1 MRKLPYTLL
10 AALAA
15 SALAVPATAAVLRG
29 LLTPR
34 PNKTSA

>member
-15 SALAVPATAAVLRG
+15 SALAVPATAAALRG

-34 PNKTSA
+34 PTKTGA